1 VPIKNEIKNG
11 EVKWKSFIFLLSN
24 SKHNKT
30 QNIKGDMS
38 TMYSL
43 SNDFPRQRLPYHRF
57 LGVKL
62 DRRASFRLSA

>member
-30 QNIKGDMS
+30 QNIKSDM
-38 TMYSL
+38 
-43 SNDFPRQRLPYHRF
+43 
-57 LGVKL
+57 
-62 DRRASFRLSA
+62 